1 MVSPACPKKM
11 RQGRNR
17 KPPPGRISSKMAPM
31 NTPAP
36 ERSPWWQPRVHRD
49 RRPFLL
55 GRARMV
61 EAARAFFSAQ
71 SFIEVDTAI
80 LQMSPGNNAHISAFQ
95 TEMLDDTGAKS
106 NFYLHSSPEFAAKK
120 LLAAGEERIFSFA
133 HVFRNRER
141 GRLHHPEFTMLEWY
155 RAGEPYQR
163 LIEDCMGLLARTV
176 AAAGSRDLRFGG
188 HVADPFE
195 EPEILTVA
203 EAFDRYAGIDLLATL
218 KGSEPDR
225 AALAAAARNHGL
237 RIVADDGW
245 SDIFSKILAA
255 KIEPQLGHGRPAILM
270 DYPASEAALAKLQ
283 DDTRFAERFELYACG
298 VELANGFGEL
308 NDPAQQRRRFETEM
322 AERLRIYG
330 EAYPIDE
337 DFLQALAIMPE
348 ASGIAL
354 GFDRLAML
362 ATGASHIEQVVWTP
376 VQRGLPVR

>member
-1 MVSPACPKKM
+1 MS
-11 RQGRNR
+11 
-17 KPPPGRISSKMAPM
+17 
-31 NTPAP
+31 TPAP
-36 ERSPWWQPRVHRD
+36 ERSPWWQPHVHRD
-49 RRPFLL
+49 RRPFLI

-80 LQMSPGNNAHISAFQ
+80 LQVSPGNEAHISAFA
-95 TEMLDDTGAKS
+95 TSMLDDTGAKS
-106 NFYLHSSPEFAAKK
+106 RLYLHSSPEFAAKK
-120 LLAAGEERIFSFA
+120 LLAAGEVRIFSFA
-133 HVFRNRER
+133 HVFRNREW
-141 GRLHHPEFTMLEWY
+141 GRLHHPEFTLLEWY

-195 EPEILTVA
+195 EPEILTVS
-203 EAFDRYAGIDLLATL
+203 EAFDRYASIDLLATL

-225 AALAAAARNHGL
+225 EALAADAGNHGI
-237 RIVADDGW
+237 RTIADDSW

-283 DDTRFAERFELYACG
+283 DDPRFAERFELYACG

-308 NDPAQQRRRFETEM
+308 TDAAVQRQRFETEM
-322 AERLRIYG
+322 AERLRVYG

-354 GFDRLAML
+354 GFERLAML

-376 VQRGLPVR
+376 VHQGTPVR